1 MESSSLC
8 GMRNAASPGFVFRR
22 LSRDIRNSLA
32 DRLTRCYRVI
42 SPFMLQR
49 KMIGKFVCE
58 SFKRWDLSHGN
69 ALELNANDLGIFV
82 DESGEQGT
90 ESKYYLMAL
99 VFRDQSKDISLRL
112 TRYEQSLADAQ
123 LPNIPL
129 HALPLMNGHDDYKH
143 LDLVTRKRL
152 LNAFAV
158 MFQRFPVRY
167 VTFLY
172 RKNDFD
178 GINDL
183 AVRMKRDIVNFL
195 FDHLVFFQSFDK
207 VKVYYVGGQP
217 TITDVLH
224 SSIGFALSKDAILY
238 RKGLPAEYR
247 LVQAAD
253 FVCAIELTDHK
264 YHQMNKP
271 PQTNVFWNLW
281 RLQTQLAKASTPSPA
296 PIKASYKQSLKICIF
311 LLYKHLSLMVGGSDK
326 LVNYMEKRNNA
337 TLFFNIWDIKGHIQ
351 KITPGLLRI
360 LVEA

>member
-1 MESSSLC
+1 
-8 GMRNAASPGFVFRR
+8 MRNAASPGFVFRR

-69 ALELNANDLGIFV
+69 ALELNANDLGIFM

-158 MFQRFPVRY
+158 MFQRLPVRY

-195 FDHLVFFQSFDK
+195 FDHLIFFQSFDK

-264 YHQMNKP
+264 YHQNE
-271 PQTNVFWNLW
+271 QTATDK
-281 RLQTQLAKASTPSPA
+281 R
-296 PIKASYKQSLKICIF
+296 F
-311 LLYKHLSLMVGGSDK
+311 LELMATSD
-326 LVNYMEKRNNA
+326 A
-337 TLFFNIWDIKGHIQ
+337 IG
-351 KITPGLLRI
+351 
-360 LVEA
+360 